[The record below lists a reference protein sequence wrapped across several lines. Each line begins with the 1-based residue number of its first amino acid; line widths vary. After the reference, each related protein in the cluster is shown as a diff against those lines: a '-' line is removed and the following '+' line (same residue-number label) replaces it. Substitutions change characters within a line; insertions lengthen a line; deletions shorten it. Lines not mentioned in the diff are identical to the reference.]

1 VIGVYDALVVLV
13 VVIASPLWIAAW
25 LLGLFGPRRSVLERL
40 RPLPHMP
47 EGTVWVHAASVGEA
61 EAAAPLLAALIAQQ
75 VPVIATTTTLT
86 GHARLRVRLPRLP
99 VRLMPLDLPGLM
111 QRSLARARVAVVV
124 LIETELWPVLIHA
137 AEKRGTRVIVA
148 GARISDRSFPR
159 YRWLRGFF
167 APLLARLHRVGARS
181 ELDRQR
187 FVALGARAERC
198 SVVGDLKLDRVAAPE
213 PSAALRQA
221 LGAGP
226 FLVGGS
232 THPGEE
238 EALLAAWRHLRSQG
252 ATELRLVLA
261 PRHPERVADV
271 LKTVRR
277 HGAHAALRSE
287 GAADAEVVVVDSVGE
302 LASLYVLAELAFV
315 GGTLAHVG
323 GHNLVEPVQAGR
335 VVVHGPHT
343 ENQRT
348 QEALLA
354 PLGVLRRVEN
364 AAALERELAALWA
377 DPERNAPARAAAKVL
392 SEHRGATERVLAL
405 VLEARRA
412 GA

>member
-1 VIGVYDALVVLV
+1 MIRVYEALILLAIA
-13 VVIASPLWIAAW
+13 IASPLWLAAW
-25 LLGLFGPRRSVLERL
+25 LLGAFGPRGSVLERL
-40 RPLPHMP
+40 RPLPRMP

-61 EAAAPLLAALIAQQ
+61 EAAAPLIAALLASQ

-86 GHARLRVRLPRLP
+86 GRTRLRARLPRLP
-99 VRLMPLDLPGLM
+99 ARLMPLDLPGLV
-111 QRSLARARVAVVV
+111 QRSLARAQVAVVV
-124 LIETELWPVLIHA
+124 LIETELWPILIHA
-137 AEKRGTRVIVA
+137 AERRGTRVIVA

-159 YRWLRGFF
+159 YLWLRGLF
-167 APLLARLHRVGARS
+167 APLLARLDRVGARS

-187 FVALGARAERC
+187 FVALGARTERC

-213 PSAALRQA
+213 PTPALVQA

-232 THPGEE
+232 THAGEE
-238 EALLAAWRHLRSQG
+238 EALLSAWRRLRGEG
-252 ATELRLVLA
+252 AAGLRLVLA

-277 HGAHAALRSE
+277 HGARAALRSQ
-287 GAADAEVVVVDSVGE
+287 GAADAEVVVVDTVGE
-302 LASLYVLAELAFV
+302 LASLYVLSELVFV

-348 QEALLA
+348 QADLLA
-354 PLGVLRRVEN
+354 PLGVLHRVEN
-364 AAALERELAALWA
+364 AAGLERELVALWA
-377 DPERNAPARAAAKVL
+377 DPQRNAPARAAAQAL
-392 SEHRGATERVLAL
+392 AEHRGATDRVLAL

-412 GA
+412 HA

>member
-1 VIGVYDALVVLV
+1 MIRLYEAVVLILV
-13 VVIASPLWIAAW
+13 LIASPLWLAAW
-25 LLGLFGPRRSVLERL
+25 LLGAFGPRGSVLQRL
-40 RPLPHMP
+40 RPLPRMP

-61 EAAAPLLAALIAQQ
+61 EAAAPLLSALIANQ
-75 VPVIATTTTLT
+75 VHVIATTLTLT
-86 GHARLRVRLPRLP
+86 GRARLRARLPRLP
-99 VRLMPLDLPGLM
+99 VRLMPLDLPGLVS
-111 QRSLARARVAVVV
+111 RSLARAQVAVVV

-137 AEKRGTRVIVA
+137 AERRGTRVIVA

-159 YRWLRGFF
+159 YRWLRAFF
-167 APLLARLHRVGARS
+167 APLLERLHRVGARS

-198 SVVGDLKLDRVAAPE
+198 SVVGDLKLDRAAAPE
-213 PSAALRQA
+213 PSAALAQA

-226 FLVGGS
+226 FVLGGS
-232 THPGEE
+232 THAGEE
-238 EALLAAWRHLRSQG
+238 EALLAAWRHLRSQ
-252 ATELRLVLA
+252 AAPELRLVLA

-277 HGAHAALRSE
+277 HGARAGLRSE
-287 GAADAEVVVVDSVGE
+287 GAADAEVVVVDTVGE
-302 LASLYVLAELAFV
+302 LASLYALSELVFV

-323 GHNLVEPVQAGR
+323 GHNLLEPVQAGR
-335 VVVHGPHT
+335 VVVHGPYT

-364 AAALERELAALWA
+364 AAGLERELATLWA
-377 DPERNAPARAAAKVL
+377 DPERNAPARAAAAVL
-392 SEHRGATERVLAL
+392 GEHRGATERVLAL

-412 GA
+412 RA